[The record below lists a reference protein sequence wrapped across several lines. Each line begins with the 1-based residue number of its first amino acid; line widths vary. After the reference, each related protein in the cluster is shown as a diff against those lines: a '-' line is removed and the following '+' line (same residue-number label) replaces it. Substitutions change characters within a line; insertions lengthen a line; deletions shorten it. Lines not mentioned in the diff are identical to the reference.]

1 MIVWLDELTP
11 GQDPLPN
18 APAESAVRSTRRR
31 LVCLFGAL
39 AAVCVLASA
48 KADAGEARR
57 PYRVGV
63 LNEAWAANHPT
74 VEGLKAGLKGLGLE
88 EGRDVTFDIDFT
100 KGDPSA
106 MKAAAAGLAK
116 AQIDLLF
123 TSNEAATQAAKD
135 ASQTVPIVFTLVG
148 DPIAAGIVGQL
159 AHPGGNI
166 TGVSSLTTEL
176 VPKRIETLQKLVP
189 AVRRVWAIYDAGDP
203 SSVAAA
209 RKAQEAGPRLRLGV
223 VDRSVRAPE
232 ELEQALKEL
241 RPGDALLPPDIAT
254 MDIPAVIL
262 EASLA
267 ARIPAVFPAALWVG
281 QGGLVSYGPD
291 YYAQGVQAA
300 RLVAKI
306 LRGARPQDLPV
317 EGADKIDL
325 AVNLKTANLLGLSVP
340 RKVLLRADRLQR

>member
-1 MIVWLDELTP
+1 M
-11 GQDPLPN
+11 
-18 APAESAVRSTRRR
+18 ESAVRSFRP
-31 LVCLFGAL
+31 LSICALGVL
-39 AAVCVLASA
+39 AAVCVLVSA

-74 VEGLKAGLKGLGLE
+74 VEGLKAGLRELGLE
-88 EGRDVTFDIDFT
+88 EGRDVTFDIHFT
-100 KGDPSA
+100 KGDPPA
-106 MKAAAAGLAK
+106 THAAALVK
-116 AQIDLLF
+116 AQVDLLF
-123 TSNEAATQAAKD
+123 TSNEVATLAAKD
-135 ASQTVPIVFTLVG
+135 ATQKVPIVFTLVG
-148 DPIAAGIVGQL
+148 DPVAAGIVTRL
-159 AHPGGNI
+159 AHPGGNV

-176 VPKRIETLQKLVP
+176 VPKRLETLKRLVP
-189 AVRRVWAIYDAGDP
+189 TVQRVWTIYYAGDP
-203 SSVAAA
+203 SSVASA
-209 RKAQEAGPRLRLGV
+209 RKAQEAGPRLKLRV
-223 VDRSVRAPE
+223 VERPVRTPE
-232 ELEQALKEL
+232 ELERTLKEL

-267 ARIPAVFPAALWVG
+267 SRVPAVFPATLWVG

-317 EGADKIDL
+317 EEADKIDL
-325 AVNLKTANLLGLSVP
+325 AVNMKTAYLLGLTVP
-340 RKVLLRADRLQR
+340 RTVLLRADRLQR

>member
-1 MIVWLDELTP
+1 M
-11 GQDPLPN
+11 
-18 APAESAVRSTRRR
+18 
-31 LVCLFGAL
+31 
-39 AAVCVLASA
+39 VCVLLSA

-74 VEGLKAGLKGLGLE
+74 VEGLKAGLRELGFE
-88 EGRDVTFDIDFT
+88 EGRDVTFAIHFT

-106 MKAAAAGLAK
+106 TNAAAAALVK
-116 AQIDLLF
+116 AQVDVLF

-135 ASQTVPIVFTLVG
+135 ATQKVPIVFTLVG
-148 DPIAAGIVGQL
+148 DPVAVGMVTQL
-159 AHPGGNI
+159 AHPGGNV
-166 TGVSSLTTEL
+166 TGVSNLTTEL
-176 VPKRIETLQKLVP
+176 VPKRIEILQKLVP
-189 AVRRVWAIYDAGDP
+189 AVQRIWTIYYAGDP

-209 RKAQEAGPRLRLGV
+209 RKAQEAGPRLKLRV
-223 VDRSVRAPE
+223 VERPVRTAE
-232 ELEQALKEL
+232 ELEWALKEL

-281 QGGLVSYGPD
+281 YGGLVSYGPD

-325 AVNLKTANLLGLSVP
+325 AVNLKTANLLGLTVP
-340 RKVLLRADRLQR
+340 RKVLLRADRLRR

>member
-1 MIVWLDELTP
+1 MRYPRPFLRCAL
-11 GQDPLPN
+11 
-18 APAESAVRSTRRR
+18 R
-31 LVCLFGAL
+31 AL
-39 AAVCVLASA
+39 AAVCVLTAA
-48 KADAGEARR
+48 MAAAGEVLR

-63 LNEAWAANHPT
+63 VNEAWAANHPT
-74 VEGLKAGLKGLGLE
+74 VEGLKAGLKDRGLE
-88 EGRDVTFDIDFT
+88 EGRDVTFDIRFT

-106 MKAAAAGLAK
+106 MKAAVAGLTK
-116 AQIDLLF
+116 VQIDLFF

-135 ASQTVPIVFTLVG
+135 ATQKTPIVFTLVG
-148 DPIAAGIVGQL
+148 NPLASGIVTQL
-159 AHPGGNI
+159 AHPGGNV

-176 VPKRIETLQKLVP
+176 VPKRLETLQKLVP
-189 AVRRVWAIYDAGDP
+189 AVRRVWVIYDAGDP
-203 SSVAAA
+203 SSIVAA

-223 VDRSVRAPE
+223 VDRPVRTPE
-232 ELEQALKEL
+232 ELERALREL
-241 RPGDALLPPDIAT
+241 QPGDALLPPDIAA

-281 QGGLVSYGPD
+281 HGGLVSYGPD

-325 AVNLKTANLLGLSVP
+325 AVNLKTANLFGLAVP